1 MKVTKTAFQ
10 GLLIIEPKVFTDS
23 RGYFFESYN
32 KKVLREAGIDIE
44 FVQDNQSRSQKGT
57 LRGLHFQKPPHA
69 QTKLVAVLDGAIQDV
84 VVDLRKGQ
92 PTYGK
97 HLSIDLTSENKTQ
110 LLVPKGFA
118 HGFLVLSERADVL
131 YKCDDYYHPETEA
144 GILYNDSTLGIDWK
158 TDKAGIIL
166 SNKDEQNPGWARIDV
181 VF

>member
-1 MKVTKTAFQ
+1 M
-10 GLLIIEPKVFTDS
+10 LIIEPKVFSDS

-32 KKVLREAGIDIE
+32 KRVLHEAGINID

-57 LRGLHFQKPPHA
+57 LRGLHYQKPPHA
-69 QTKLVAVLDGAIQDV
+69 QTKLVAVLEGAIQDV

-131 YKCDDYYHPETEA
+131 YKCDDYYYPETEG
-144 GILYNDSTLGIDWK
+144 GISYNDPALGIEWK
-158 TDKAGIIL
+158 AKQTEIIL
-166 SNKDEQNPGWARIDV
+166 SSKDQRNPSLANAEF

>member
-1 MKVTKTAFQ
+1 MKVIKTGFE
-10 GLLIIEPKVFTDS
+10 GLLIIEPKIFTDS

-32 KKVLREAGIDIE
+32 KRVLREAGIDID

-97 HLSIDLTSENKTQ
+97 HLSIDLTSENKAQ

-118 HGFLVLSERADVL
+118 HGFLVLSERADIL
-131 YKCDDYYHPETEA
+131 YKCDDFYYPETEG
-144 GILYNDSTLGIDWK
+144 GILYNDPVLGIHWN
-158 TDKAGIIL
+158 TQYSNMIL
-166 SNKDEQNPGWARIDV
+166 SKKDEQNPAWANADL